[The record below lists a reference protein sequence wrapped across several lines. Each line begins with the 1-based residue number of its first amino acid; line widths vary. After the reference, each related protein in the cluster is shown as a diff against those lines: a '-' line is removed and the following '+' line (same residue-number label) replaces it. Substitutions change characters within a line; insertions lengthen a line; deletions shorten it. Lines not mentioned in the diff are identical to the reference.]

1 MPTRDLICDPVASS
15 LLPFRDAKERRLEA
29 GCVADGEQLLRVR
42 CGAVIPAHRC
52 WNREIHFES
61 AVACSAMTFATALD
75 NRLCAV
81 EHFLQLG
88 LAWLQAPLARLSVVV
103 DDFDVVAVGVEDIC
117 GVVAGV
123 IAGALTG
130 LAVAAVSGRGCVGVE
145 SAYVCAR
152 ERDVDAF
159 RRTAGEDEE

>member
-1 MPTRDLICDPVASS
+1 MPSQP
-15 LLPFRDAKERRLEA
+15 
-29 GCVADGEQLLRVR
+29 LRCR
-42 CGAVIPAHRC
+42 
-52 WNREIHFES
+52 
-61 AVACSAMTFATALD
+61 ALHS
-75 NRLCAV
+75 V
-81 EHFLQLG
+81 G

-103 DDFDVVAVGVEDIC
+103 DDFDVVAVGVEDIG

-145 SAYVCAR
+145 SAYVVVCAG

-159 RRTAGEDEE
+159 RRTAGEDEERAV